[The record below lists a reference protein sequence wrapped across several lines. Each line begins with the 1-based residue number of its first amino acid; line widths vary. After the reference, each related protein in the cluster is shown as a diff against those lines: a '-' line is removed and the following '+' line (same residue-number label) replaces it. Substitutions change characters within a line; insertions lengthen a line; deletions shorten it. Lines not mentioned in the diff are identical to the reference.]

1 MNYPERFPRIWLSIS
16 ICIVHPFGKFL
27 KRAFQEVSNGGRLFL
42 SPTSPRLYIAIKSE
56 DYRLK
61 AVSLITGK
69 GQKVPAA
76 AVFALQADKA
86 VVEIA
91 AVQIPVKELLNIRT
105 EKSI

>member
-1 MNYPERFPRIWLSIS
+1 VAFCHRLHKR
-16 ICIVHPFGKFL
+16 VGHPPILAEMKGRKLTENDTL
-27 KRAFQEVSNGGRLFL
+27 KKSL
-42 SPTSPRLYIAIKSE
+42 SPTSPRLHIAIKSE
-56 DYRLK
+56 DYGLK

-91 AVQIPVKELLNIRT
+91 AVQIPVNELLNIRT